1 MIRGAAARA
10 GAAFRFRKFEKES
23 GAIRAGLGNRRTLNL
38 RKHLRGWGLGFGR
51 GHGRLEE
58 QASAAPQAARGSP
71 RDRRDQTSPPPPGP
85 CAAAVHETGP
95 CPPRDAT
102 CLIPGGNVPAV
113 QPRPAKIAQAELA
126 IASAKEAPAGRTRF
140 AKKRTVRDTPGRL
153 RRRRILMKGPPPASA
168 HPPSPET
175 GGFPA
180 VHAGYRPG
188 RDPTPPRPRPQPVA
202 PSATRRR
209 SSGRP
214 ARAQIASTWR
224 AESRMKA
231 SAPSK
236 P

>member
-1 MIRGAAARA
+1 MAKA

-85 CAAAVHETGP
+85 CTAAVHETGP

-113 QPRPAKIAQAELA
+113 RPRPAKIARAEPA

-168 HPPSPET
+168 
-175 GGFPA
+175 
-180 VHAGYRPG
+180 
-188 RDPTPPRPRPQPVA
+188 PPRHRRRAVSLRSMPDIGRG
-202 PSATRRR
+202 ATRRPPGLALSPSRPPQPGGVPAAGPLARGSPRHGVR
-209 SSGRP
+209 SRG
-214 ARAQIASTWR
+214 
-224 AESRMKA
+224 
-231 SAPSK
+231 
-236 P
+236 